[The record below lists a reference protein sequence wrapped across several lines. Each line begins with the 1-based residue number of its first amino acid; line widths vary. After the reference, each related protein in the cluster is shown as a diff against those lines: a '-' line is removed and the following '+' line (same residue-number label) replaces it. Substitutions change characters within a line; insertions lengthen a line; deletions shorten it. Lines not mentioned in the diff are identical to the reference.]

1 MHATAFVILVWLLNF
16 GISLWNAYAVGKAW
30 VETKH
35 SGGWPRI
42 VSWAGAVMSASGF
55 SWCYLIILTYAA
67 YALDF
72 LDAGHVAVAM
82 NLGYILLIPGVLSSG
97 MVITLDSWARTYRRT
112 TLLNLGQTAWN
123 TYAQIHNTFHA
134 IGNMDKAFG
143 SVIEGMSAK
152 GSGSSDKKGGALVFI
167 LIFVLVMLA
176 LVSGVL
182 TTAVIISRVAG
193 TTPLPEDPNTIPTEE
208 TEGEMKT
215 EQPAK

>member
-16 GISLWNAYAVGKAW
+16 GISIWNAYAVGKAW

-35 SGGWPRI
+35 AGGWPRV

-67 YALDF
+67 YALEF
-72 LDAGHVAVAM
+72 LDAGHVEVAM

-112 TLLNLGQTAWN
+112 TLLNLGRTAWN
-123 TYAQIHNTFHA
+123 TYAQVHNTFHA
-134 IGNMDKAFG
+134 IGDMDKAFG
-143 SVIEGMSAK
+143 SVVDGLSSK
-152 GSGSSDKKGGALVFI
+152 GSSSSNKKGGAVVFI
-167 LIFVLVMLA
+167 LIFVIVMLA

-193 TTPLPEDPNTIPTEE
+193 TTPLPDDPNTLPTGESGEE
-208 TEGEMKT
+208 TDP
-215 EQPAK
+215 PAK